1 MFMSTRPVVI
11 LTRALC
17 RMRLEDY
24 NNSVK
29 SKKILGKIIGF
40 LTLVAFLGSFSL
52 PLLVHAETVPA
63 PFDCKTTPEGCDFI
77 ITPFGGFKDIQS
89 LVDWIV
95 KTLIVIAIPIA
106 VVLIIWSGI
115 TYMRSGGDPAL
126 VKKAGEI
133 LLWTAIG
140 LAIMFVGGGFVDLIF
155 SVVFNAGK

>member
-1 MFMSTRPVVI
+1 MLTKTIGLFTLVI
-11 LTRALC
+11 L
-17 RMRLEDY
+17 
-24 NNSVK
+24 
-29 SKKILGKIIGF
+29 
-40 LTLVAFLGSFSL
+40 LGSFSMPIL
-52 PLLVHAETVPA
+52 THAAEAPA

-155 SVVFNAGK
+155 SVVFKAGK